1 MRCCPSSSAVADESG
16 QSTVAAEVA
25 SVETPDVPAIPPSS
39 RRRRRVPTVIQME
52 QTECGAACLAMVLG
66 SFGQFVTLA
75 EMREECLVSRDGT
88 SALQLAKV
96 ARQRGLSAHGFHHDL
111 DGLGAVPTPAIL
123 FWSFN
128 HFVVLEGWDRKGAW
142 INDPARGP
150 RRASWDEMDRCF
162 TGVGVA
168 FERTDAFQR
177 SGRPPSTLRRAPRL
191 LSGYGRSL
199 IFAAVLGVLAA
210 LPGIAA
216 AGFLSFFINAILV
229 PGDLKFALP
238 FVVALLVTLI
248 LQVGFGWLTMSTV
261 LGTTS
266 SFATSLAARVTWR
279 MLRLPMRYFTQRAPG
294 EVVWRMNL
302 PSDIGKALAGP
313 LPLAVVSLVSLVLYG
328 AAMVVISPWAAVV
341 GIVVACA
348 NALVMRS
355 ITRVQRDGLGVFFQH
370 LGKLSGEVSS
380 GLSRIEYVK
389 ATGAEDE
396 LFSQFTGTQAF
407 VVNARQRLRGLT
419 QYLATVPGLLSILG
433 SAAVMGI
440 AGVQVING
448 TLAVGGLVALQ
459 VLLVGFLSPFSNLV
473 QLGGTLSEV
482 GASLA
487 KVDDVME
494 GAASIDGV
502 RVATTAESDQPSGK
516 LIGRIEFRDVVF
528 GYNPAAEPL
537 LRGLSFCVEPGHRIA
552 FVGTSGAGK
561 STVSRLLTGLERPW
575 SGEILLDGVSRDAW
589 PSAVV
594 TSSLALVDQSIVLF
608 PGTIQDNLTLWD
620 SRIPS
625 DRVVAATRDAAIDDM
640 VSARP
645 GGYGAMVAE
654 NARNVSGGQAQ
665 RIEIARA
672 LAQDPT
678 ILVLDEAT
686 SALDAA
692 TEVQIDEAIRRRGCT
707 TVVIAHRMST
717 IRDADLIL
725 VLDKGVVVQS
735 GTHEELIED
744 DGLYRTLVTN

>member
-1 MRCCPSSSAVADESG
+1 MVAVGSTSVDEA
-16 QSTVAAEVA
+16 V
-25 SVETPDVPAIPPSS
+25 VPLSLPTSR
-39 RRRRRVPTVIQME
+39 RRRRRVPSVIQME
-52 QTECGAACLAMVLG
+52 QAECGAACLAMVLG

-75 EMREECLVSRDGT
+75 EMREECQVSRDGT

-96 ARQRGLSAHGFHHDL
+96 ARARGLDARGFRHEL
-111 DGLGAVPTPAIL
+111 DALENLSTPAIL
-123 FWSFN
+123 YWSFN
-128 HFVVLEGWDRKGAW
+128 HFVVLEGWDRQGAW

-150 RRASWDEMDRCF
+150 RRASWEEMDRCF
-162 TGVGVA
+162 TGVGLE
-168 FERTDAFQR
+168 FQLTDAFRR
-177 SGRPPSTLRRAPRL
+177 SGRPASTLRRAPRL

-199 IFAAVLGVLAA
+199 VLAAILGVLSA

-229 PGDLKFALP
+229 PGDLKSAVP
-238 FVVALLVTLI
+238 FVIALLVTLVM
-248 LQVGFGWLTMSTV
+248 QVGFGWLTMSTV

-313 LPLAVVSLVSLVLYG
+313 LPVAVVSLVSLALYG
-328 AAMVVISPWAAVV
+328 AAMIVISPWAAAV
-341 GIVVACA
+341 GIGVACA
-348 NALVMRS
+348 NAFVMRS
-355 ITRVQRDGLGVFFQH
+355 ITRVQRDGLGVFYQY

-380 GLSRIEYVK
+380 GLGRIEYVK

-419 QYLATVPGLLSILG
+419 QYLTTVPGLLSILG

-440 AGVQVING
+440 AGIQVING

-459 VLLVGFLSPFSNLV
+459 VLLAGFLAPFANLV

-494 GAASIDGV
+494 GAPSIDGV
-502 RVATTAESDQPSGK
+502 RLAQSMSLPESQER
-516 LIGRIEFRDVVF
+516 LVGRIEFRDVVF
-528 GYNPAAEPL
+528 GYSAAAEPL
-537 LRGLSFCVEPGHRIA
+537 LRGLSFQVEPGHRIA

-561 STVSRLLTGLERPW
+561 STVSRLLTGLEIPW
-575 SGEILLDGVSRDAW
+575 SGEILLDGVPRDQW

-594 TSSLALVDQSIVLF
+594 TASLALVDQGIVLF
-608 PGTIQDNLTLWD
+608 PGSIQDNLTLWD
-620 SRIPS
+620 PRIPA
-625 DRVVAATRDAAIDDM
+625 DRVVAAARDAAIDDM
-640 VSARP
+640 ISARP

-654 NARNVSGGQAQ
+654 NARNISGGQAQ

-692 TEVQIDEAIRRRGCT
+692 TEMLIDEAIRRRGCT

-725 VLDKGVVVQS
+725 VLDRGVVVQS
-735 GTHEELIED
+735 GTHEELID
-744 DGLYRTLVTN
+744 VDGLYRTLVTN

>member
-1 MRCCPSSSAVADESG
+1 M
-16 QSTVAAEVA
+16 
-25 SVETPDVPAIPPSS
+25 I
-39 RRRRRVPTVIQME
+39 
-52 QTECGAACLAMVLG
+52 LG
-66 SFGQFVTLA
+66 SFGQHVTLA
-75 EMREECLVSRDGT
+75 EMREECRVSRDGT
-88 SALQLAKV
+88 SALELARV
-96 ARQRGLSAHGFHHDL
+96 ARNRGLQARGFKHDL
-111 DGLGAVPTPAIL
+111 DELGDIATPAIL

-128 HFVVLEGWDRKGAW
+128 HFVVLEGWDAKGAW

-150 RRASWDEMDRCF
+150 KRASWDEMDRCF

-168 FERTDAFQR
+168 FERTDAF
-177 SGRPPSTLRRAPRL
+177 RPGGKRHSVLRRVPVL
-191 LSGYGRSL
+191 LSGYGRAL
-199 IFAAVLGVLAA
+199 VFAAVLGILAT

-229 PGDLKFALP
+229 PGDLKSALP
-238 FVVALLVTLI
+238 FLVALLVTLA
-248 LQVGFGWLTMSTV
+248 LQIGFGWLVMSTV
-261 LGTTS
+261 LATTS
-266 SFATSLAARVTWR
+266 SFSTSLAARVTWR
-279 MLRLPMRYFTQRAPG
+279 MIRLPMRYFTQRAPG
-294 EVVWRMNL
+294 EIVWRMNL

-313 LPLAVVSLVSLVLYG
+313 LPIAIVSLVSLLLYG
-328 AAMVVISPWAAVV
+328 TAMFVVSPWAAAV
-341 GIVVACA
+341 GAVVAAA
-348 NALVMRS
+348 NVLAMRS
-355 ITRVQRDGLGVFFQH
+355 ITAVQRDGIGVFFQH

-380 GLSRIEYVK
+380 GLGRMEYVK
-389 ATGAEDE
+389 ATGSEDE

-407 VVNARQRLRGLT
+407 VVNSRQRLRGLT
-419 QYLATVPGLLSILG
+419 QYLSTIPGLLSILG

-448 TLAVGGLVALQ
+448 SLGIGGLVALQ
-459 VLLVGFLSPFSNLV
+459 VLLAGFLAPFATLV

-494 GAASIDGV
+494 SEP
-502 RVATTAESDQPSGK
+502 ATQGRRMSRAPGEAENHGK
-516 LIGRIEFRDVVF
+516 LSGRIEFRDVVF
-528 GYNPAAEPL
+528 GYATASEPL
-537 LRGLSFCVEPGHRIA
+537 LRGLSFEVEPGHRIA
-552 FVGTSGAGK
+552 LVGTSGAGK
-561 STVSRLLTGLERPW
+561 STVSRLLTGLETPW
-575 SGEILLDGVSRDAW
+575 SGEILLDGVPRDDW

-608 PGTIQDNLTLWD
+608 PGTIQENLTLWD
-620 SRIPS
+620 PRIPA
-625 DRVVAATRDAAIDDM
+625 DRVVAAARDAAIDDM
-640 VSARP
+640 ITARS

-654 NARNVSGGQAQ
+654 NGRNISGGQAQ

-735 GTHEELIED
+735 GTHEELMRSE
-744 DGLYRTLVTN
+744 GLYRTLVTN